1 MKTTTIKKS
10 ALAFIT
16 VILALAFA
24 LVGCGGSKADPEEA
38 FLGSWKISGGVLE
51 GEEFDEETLDA
62 MEDWGINCI
71 LIFEEDGEGQIDLY
85 NHVAD
90 ITWKVKDD
98 GTVKIKADGVS
109 FKATLKDG
117 ELTLKEGENK
127 IIFTK
132 SKKDLSGTVKKDRE
146 AAEEDTGAMGGST
159 DDNTDSG
166 TSDSKD
172 INEPIVPAVTVAD
185 DDLCTITVTEKFE
198 DRWGI
203 IGLKVE
209 ITNKTDKDLT
219 FHSVSGKTSVNNTM
233 KTGWF
238 SCRMMGGA
246 NATEKFTF
254 STGDLNSIDE
264 LVNIN
269 FTIGVY
275 EDDTYEDIATY
286 SATIP

>member
-10 ALAFIT
+10 ALALMAC
-16 VILALAFA
+16 ILALAFA

-38 FLGSWKISGGVLE
+38 FLGSWKISGGELE
-51 GEEFDEETLDA
+51 GKEFDEETLDA

-71 LIFEEDGEGQIDLY
+71 IIFEEDGEGQIDLY
-85 NHVAD
+85 NHVSD
-90 ITWKVKDD
+90 IAWKIKDD

-117 ELTLKEGENK
+117 ELTLKEGEDS

-146 AAEEDTGAMGGST
+146 AAEDDTSGTSSGTGST
-159 DDNTDSG
+159 TSD

-172 INEPIVPAVTVAD
+172 INEPILPAVTVAD

-198 DRWGI
+198 DRWGL

-209 ITNKTDKDLT
+209 ITNKTNKDLT

-238 SCRMMGGA
+238 SCRMMGGT

-264 LVNIN
+264 LVNVN

-275 EDDTYEDIATY
+275 EDDTYEDIASY

>member
-1 MKTTTIKKS
+1 MKTATIKKS
-10 ALAFIT
+10 ALALMAC
-16 VILALAFA
+16 ILALAFA

-38 FLGSWKISGGVLE
+38 FLGSWKLSGGE
-51 GEEFDEETLDA
+51 IYGEELDDETIKT
-62 MEDWGINCI
+62 MEEWGLNCI
-71 LIFEEDGEGQIDLY
+71 LILDEDGEGQLDLFGD
-85 NHVAD
+85 VED
-90 ITWKVKDD
+90 ITWKVKSD
-98 GTVKIKADGVS
+98 GTAKISAEGVD

-117 ELTLKEGENK
+117 TLTLKDGDDN
-127 IIFTK
+127 ISFTK
-132 SKKDLSGTVKKDRE
+132 SKKDLSDTVKKDRDMAKANE
-146 AAEEDTGAMGGST
+146 EAEEEEAEGKGARKAIT
-159 DDNTDSG
+159 
-166 TSDSKD
+166 
-172 INEPIVPAVTVAD
+172 PAVTVAD

-198 DRWGI
+198 DRCFI

-238 SCRMMGGA
+238 SCRMMGGT

-275 EDDTYEDIATY
+275 EDDTYEDIASY

>member
-10 ALAFIT
+10 ALALMAC
-16 VILALAFA
+16 ILALAFA

-38 FLGSWKISGGVLE
+38 FLGSWKLSGGE
-51 GEEFDEETLDA
+51 IYGEELDDETIKT
-62 MEDWGINCI
+62 MEEWGLNCI
-71 LIFEEDGEGQIDLY
+71 LILDEDGEGQLDLFGD
-85 NHVAD
+85 VED
-90 ITWKVKDD
+90 ITWKVKSD
-98 GTVKIKADGVS
+98 GTAKISAEGVD
-109 FKATLKDG
+109 FKATLKDDTI
-117 ELTLKEGENK
+117 TLKDGDDN
-127 IIFTK
+127 ISFTK
-132 SKKDLSGTVKKDRE
+132 SKKDLSDTVKKDRE
-146 AAEEDTGAMGGST
+146 AAEDDTSGTSSGTGST
-159 DDNTDSG
+159 TSG
-166 TSDSKD
+166 TSDSRD
-172 INEPIVPAVTVAD
+172 INEPILPAVTVAD

-238 SCRMMGGA
+238 SCRMMGGT

-275 EDDTYEDIATY
+275 EDDTYEDIASY

>member
-10 ALAFIT
+10 ALALMAC
-16 VILALAFA
+16 ILALAFA

-38 FLGSWKISGGVLE
+38 FLGSWKLSGGE
-51 GEEFDEETLDA
+51 IYGEELDDETIET
-62 MEDWGINCI
+62 MEEWGLNCI
-71 LIFEEDGEGQIDLY
+71 LILDEDGEGQLDLFGE
-85 NHVAD
+85 VED
-90 ITWKVKDD
+90 VTWKVKSD
-98 GTVKIKADGVS
+98 GTAKISAEDVD
-109 FKATLKDG
+109 FKATLKDDT
-117 ELTLKEGENK
+117 LTLKDGDDK
-127 IIFTK
+127 ISFTK
-132 SKKDLSGTVKKDRE
+132 SKKDLSDTVKKDRDMAKANE
-146 AAEEDTGAMGGST
+146 EAEEEEAEDK
-159 DDNTDSG
+159 G
-166 TSDSKD
+166 TRKA
-172 INEPIVPAVTVAD
+172 ITPAITVAD

-203 IGLKVE
+203 VGLKVE

-238 SCRMMGGA
+238 SCRMMGGT

-275 EDDTYEDIATY
+275 EDDTYEDIASY

>member
-10 ALAFIT
+10 ALALMAC
-16 VILALAFA
+16 ILALAFA

-38 FLGSWKISGGVLE
+38 FLGSWKLSGGE
-51 GEEFDEETLDA
+51 IYGEELDDETIKT
-62 MEDWGINCI
+62 MEEWGLNCI
-71 LIFEEDGEGQIDLY
+71 LILDEDGEGQLDLFGD
-85 NHVAD
+85 VED
-90 ITWKVKDD
+90 ITWKVKSD
-98 GTVKIKADGVS
+98 GTAKISAEDVD
-109 FKATLKDG
+109 FKATLKDDT
-117 ELTLKEGENK
+117 LTLKDGDDN
-127 IIFTK
+127 ISFTK
-132 SKKDLSGTVKKDRE
+132 SKKDLSDTVKKDRDMAKANE
-146 AAEEDTGAMGGST
+146 EAEEEEAEGK
-159 DDNTDSG
+159 G
-166 TSDSKD
+166 TRKA
-172 INEPIVPAVTVAD
+172 ITPAVTVAD

-238 SCRMMGGA
+238 SCRMMGGT

-264 LVNIN
+264 LVNVN

-275 EDDTYEDIATY
+275 EDDTYEDIASY

>member
-10 ALAFIT
+10 ALALMAC
-16 VILALAFA
+16 ILALAFA

-38 FLGSWKISGGVLE
+38 FLGSWKLSGGE
-51 GEEFDEETLDA
+51 IYGEELDDETIKT
-62 MEDWGINCI
+62 MEEWGLNCI
-71 LIFEEDGEGQIDLY
+71 LILDEDGEGQLDLFGD
-85 NHVAD
+85 VED
-90 ITWKVKDD
+90 ITWKVKSD
-98 GTVKIKADGVS
+98 GTAKISAEDVD
-109 FKATLKDG
+109 FKATLKDDT
-117 ELTLKEGENK
+117 LTLKDGDDN
-127 IIFTK
+127 ISFTK
-132 SKKDLSGTVKKDRE
+132 SKKDLSDTVKKDRDMAKANE
-146 AAEEDTGAMGGST
+146 EAEEEEAEGK
-159 DDNTDSG
+159 G
-166 TSDSKD
+166 TRKA
-172 INEPIVPAVTVAD
+172 ITPAVTVAD

-198 DRWGI
+198 DRWGL

-238 SCRMMGGA
+238 SCRMMGGT

-275 EDDTYEDIATY
+275 EDDTYVDIASY

>member
-1 MKTTTIKKS
+1 MKTTTFKKS
-10 ALAFIT
+10 AFLFVTFIL
-16 VILALAFA
+16 VLAFA

-38 FLGSWKISGGVLE
+38 FLGSWKLSGGE
-51 GEEFDEETLDA
+51 IYGEELDDETIKT
-62 MEDWGINCI
+62 MEEWGLNCI
-71 LIFEEDGEGQIDLY
+71 LILDEDGEGQLDLFGD
-85 NHVAD
+85 VED
-90 ITWKVKDD
+90 ITWKVKSD
-98 GTVKIKADGVS
+98 GTAKISAEGVD

-117 ELTLKEGENK
+117 TITLKDGDDN
-127 IIFTK
+127 ISFTK
-132 SKKDLSGTVKKDRE
+132 SKKDLSDTVKKDRE
-146 AAEEDTGAMGGST
+146 AAEDDTSGTSSGTGST
-159 DDNTDSG
+159 TSG
-166 TSDSKD
+166 TSDSRD
-172 INEPIVPAVTVAD
+172 INEPILPAVTVAD

-238 SCRMMGGA
+238 SCRMMGGT

-275 EDDTYEDIATY
+275 EDDTYEDIASY

>member
-1 MKTTTIKKS
+1 MKTTTFKKS
-10 ALAFIT
+10 AFLFVTFIL
-16 VILALAFA
+16 VLAFA
-24 LVGCGGSKADPEEA
+24 LVGCGGSKADPEEP
-38 FLGSWKISGGVLE
+38 FLGSWKISGGELE
-51 GEEFDEETLDA
+51 GEEFDEETLNA

-90 ITWKVKDD
+90 ITWKVK
-98 GTVKIKADGVS
+98 
-109 FKATLKDG
+109 
-117 ELTLKEGENK
+117 EGEDT
-127 IIFTK
+127 IVFTK
-132 SKKDLSGTVKKDRE
+132 SKKDLSDTVKKYRE
-146 AAEEDTGAMGGST
+146 AASGDTSDTSNGAGGT
-159 DDNTDSG
+159 TSG

-172 INEPIVPAVTVAD
+172 INEPILPAVTVAD

-198 DRWGI
+198 DRWGL

-209 ITNKTDKDLT
+209 ITNKTNKDLT

-238 SCRMMGGA
+238 SCRMMGGT

-264 LVNIN
+264 LVNVN

-275 EDDTYEDIATY
+275 EDDTYEDIASY

>member
-10 ALAFIT
+10 ALALMAC
-16 VILALAFA
+16 ILALAFA

-38 FLGSWKISGGVLE
+38 FLGSWKLSGGE
-51 GEEFDEETLDA
+51 IYGEELDDETIKT
-62 MEDWGINCI
+62 MEEWGLNCI
-71 LIFEEDGEGQIDLY
+71 LILDEDGEGQLDLFGD
-85 NHVAD
+85 VED
-90 ITWKVKDD
+90 ITWKVKSD
-98 GTVKIKADGVS
+98 GTAKISAEGVD
-109 FKATLKDG
+109 FKATLKDDTI
-117 ELTLKEGENK
+117 TLKDGDDN
-127 IIFTK
+127 ISFTK

-146 AAEEDTGAMGGST
+146 AAEDDTNGTSSGTGGT
-159 DDNTDSG
+159 TSG

-172 INEPIVPAVTVAD
+172 VNEPILPAVTVAD

-238 SCRMMGGA
+238 SCRMMGGT

-275 EDDTYEDIATY
+275 EDDTYEDIASY

>member
-1 MKTTTIKKS
+1 MKTTTFKKS
-10 ALAFIT
+10 ALLFVT
-16 VILALAFA
+16 FILALAFA

-38 FLGSWKISGGVLE
+38 LLGSWKISGGELC
-51 GEEFDEETLDA
+51 GEEFDEETLEA

-90 ITWKVKDD
+90 ITWKIKDD
-98 GTVKIKADGVS
+98 GTVKIKADGES

-117 ELTLKEGENK
+117 TLTLKDGDDS
-127 IIFTK
+127 IVFTR

-146 AAEEDTGAMGGST
+146 AAKDDASGTSGGTGST
-159 DDNTDSG
+159 TSG

-172 INEPIVPAVTVAD
+172 INEPILPAVTVAD

-209 ITNKTDKDLT
+209 ITNKTDKNLT

-238 SCRMMGGA
+238 SCRMMGGT

-254 STGDLNSIDE
+254 SSGDLDSIDE

-269 FTIGVY
+269 FAIGVF
-275 EDDTYEDIATY
+275 EDDTYENIATY

>member
-10 ALAFIT
+10 ALALMAC
-16 VILALAFA
+16 ILALAFA

-38 FLGSWKISGGVLE
+38 FLGSWKLSGGE
-51 GEEFDEETLDA
+51 IYGEELDDETIET
-62 MEDWGINCI
+62 MEEWGLNCI
-71 LIFEEDGEGQIDLY
+71 LILDEDGEGQLDLFGD
-85 NHVAD
+85 VED
-90 ITWKVKDD
+90 ITWKVKSD
-98 GTVKIKADGVS
+98 GTAKISAEDVD
-109 FKATLKDG
+109 FKATLKDDT
-117 ELTLKEGENK
+117 LTLKDGDDN
-127 IIFTK
+127 ISFTK
-132 SKKDLSGTVKKDRE
+132 SKKDLSDTVKKDRDMAAANE
-146 AAEEDTGAMGGST
+146 EAEEEEAEDE
-159 DDNTDSG
+159 G
-166 TSDSKD
+166 TRKAIS
-172 INEPIVPAVTVAD
+172 PAVTVAD

-238 SCRMMGGA
+238 SCRMMGGT

-269 FTIGVY
+269 FTIGVF
-275 EDDTYEDIATY
+275 EDDTYEDIASY

>member
-10 ALAFIT
+10 ALALMAC
-16 VILALAFA
+16 ILVLAFA

-38 FLGSWKISGGVLE
+38 FLGSWKLSGGE
-51 GEEFDEETLDA
+51 IYGEELDDETIET
-62 MEDWGINCI
+62 MEEWGLNCI
-71 LIFEEDGEGQIDLY
+71 LILDEDGEGQLDLFGE
-85 NHVAD
+85 VED
-90 ITWKVKDD
+90 VTWKVKSD
-98 GTVKIKADGVS
+98 GTAKISAEDVD

-117 ELTLKEGENK
+117 TLTLKDGDDK
-127 IIFTK
+127 ISFTK
-132 SKKDLSGTVKKDRE
+132 SKKDLSDTVKKDRDMAKANE
-146 AAEEDTGAMGGST
+146 EAEEEEAEDK
-159 DDNTDSG
+159 G
-166 TSDSKD
+166 TRKA
-172 INEPIVPAVTVAD
+172 ITPAITVAD

-238 SCRMMGGA
+238 SCRMMGGT
-246 NATEKFTF
+246 NATEEF
-254 STGDLNSIDE
+254 SFSSGDLDSIDD

-275 EDDTYEDIATY
+275 EDDTYEDIASY

>member
-1 MKTTTIKKS
+1 MIITTIKKS

-132 SKKDLSGTVKKDRE
+132 SKKDLSGTVKKDRK
-146 AAEEDTGAMGGST
+146 AAEEDTGTMGGST
-159 DDNTDSG
+159 DDTTSG

-172 INEPIVPAVTVAD
+172 INEPILPAVAVAD

-238 SCRMMGGA
+238 SCRMMGGT

>member
-1 MKTTTIKKS
+1 MKTTTFKKS
-10 ALAFIT
+10 AFLFVTFIL
-16 VILALAFA
+16 VLAFA

-38 FLGSWKISGGVLE
+38 FLGSWKLSGGE
-51 GEEFDEETLDA
+51 IYGEELDDETIKT
-62 MEDWGINCI
+62 MEEWGLNCI
-71 LIFEEDGEGQIDLY
+71 LILDEDGEGQLDLFGD
-85 NHVAD
+85 VED
-90 ITWKVKDD
+90 ITWKVKSD
-98 GTVKIKADGVS
+98 GTAKISVEDVD
-109 FKATLKDG
+109 FKATLKDDT
-117 ELTLKEGENK
+117 LTLKDGDDN
-127 IIFTK
+127 ISFTK
-132 SKKDLSGTVKKDRE
+132 SKKDLSDTVKKDRE
-146 AAEEDTGAMGGST
+146 AASGDTSDTSNGAGGT
-159 DDNTDSG
+159 TSG

-172 INEPIVPAVTVAD
+172 INEPILPAVTVAD

-198 DRWGI
+198 DRWGL

-209 ITNKTDKDLT
+209 ITNKTNKDLT

-238 SCRMMGGA
+238 SCRMMGGT

-264 LVNIN
+264 LVNVN

-275 EDDTYEDIATY
+275 EDDTYEDIASY

>member
-1 MKTTTIKKS
+1 MKTATIKKS
-10 ALAFIT
+10 ALALMAC
-16 VILALAFA
+16 ILALAFA

-38 FLGSWKISGGVLE
+38 FLGSWKLSGGE
-51 GEEFDEETLDA
+51 IYGEELDDETIKT
-62 MEDWGINCI
+62 MEEWGLNCI
-71 LIFEEDGEGQIDLY
+71 LILDEDGEGQLDLFGD
-85 NHVAD
+85 VED
-90 ITWKVKDD
+90 ITWKVKSD
-98 GTVKIKADGVS
+98 GTAKISAEDVD
-109 FKATLKDG
+109 FKATLKDDT
-117 ELTLKEGENK
+117 LTLKDGDDN
-127 IIFTK
+127 ISFTK
-132 SKKDLSGTVKKDRE
+132 SKKDLSDTVKKDRDMAKANE
-146 AAEEDTGAMGGST
+146 EAEEEEAEGK
-159 DDNTDSG
+159 G
-166 TSDSKD
+166 TRKA
-172 INEPIVPAVTVAD
+172 ITPAVTVAD

-238 SCRMMGGA
+238 SCRMMGGT

-264 LVNIN
+264 LVNVN

-275 EDDTYEDIATY
+275 EDGTYEDIASY

>member
-10 ALAFIT
+10 ALALMAC
-16 VILALAFA
+16 ILALAFA

-38 FLGSWKISGGVLE
+38 FLGSWKLSGGE
-51 GEEFDEETLDA
+51 IYGEELDDETIET
-62 MEDWGINCI
+62 MEEWGLNCI
-71 LIFEEDGEGQIDLY
+71 LILDEDGEGQLDLFGD
-85 NHVAD
+85 VED
-90 ITWKVKDD
+90 ITWKVKSD
-98 GTVKIKADGVS
+98 GTAKISAEDVD
-109 FKATLKDG
+109 FKATLKDDT
-117 ELTLKEGENK
+117 LTLKDGDDN
-127 IIFTK
+127 ISFTK

-146 AAEEDTGAMGGST
+146 AAEDDTSGTSSGTEST
-159 DDNTDSG
+159 TSD

-172 INEPIVPAVTVAD
+172 VNEPILPAVTVAD

-198 DRWGI
+198 DRWGL

-209 ITNKTDKDLT
+209 ITNKTNKDLT

-238 SCRMMGGA
+238 SCRMMGGT

-275 EDDTYEDIATY
+275 EDDTYEDIASY

>member
-10 ALAFIT
+10 ALALMAC
-16 VILALAFA
+16 ILALAFA
-24 LVGCGGSKADPEEA
+24 LVGCGGSKTDPEEA
-38 FLGSWKISGGVLE
+38 FLGSWKLPGGE
-51 GEEFDEETLDA
+51 IYGEELDDETIKT
-62 MEDWGINCI
+62 MEEWGLNCI
-71 LIFEEDGEGQIDLY
+71 LILDEDGEGQLDLFGD
-85 NHVAD
+85 VED
-90 ITWKVKDD
+90 ITWKVKSD
-98 GTVKIKADGVS
+98 GTAKISAEGVD

-117 ELTLKEGENK
+117 TLTLKDGDDN
-127 IIFTK
+127 ISFTK
-132 SKKDLSGTVKKDRE
+132 SKKDLSDTVKKDRDMAKANE
-146 AAEEDTGAMGGST
+146 EAEEEEAEGKGARKAIT
-159 DDNTDSG
+159 
-166 TSDSKD
+166 
-172 INEPIVPAVTVAD
+172 PAVTVAD

-238 SCRMMGGA
+238 SCRMMGGT

-275 EDDTYEDIATY
+275 EDDTYEDIASY

>member
-1 MKTTTIKKS
+1 MKTPVIKKS
-10 ALAFIT
+10 TLAFIAF
-16 VILALAFA
+16 VLALAFV
-24 LVGCGGSKADPEEA
+24 LVGCGGSTANPEEP
-38 FLGSWKISGGVLE
+38 FLGSWKISGGKLE
-51 GEEFDEETLDA
+51 GEEFDEEILDA

-85 NHVAD
+85 NHVSD
-90 ITWKVKDD
+90 ITWKIEDD
-98 GTVKIKADGVS
+98 GTAKIKADGVS
-109 FKATLKDG
+109 FKAALEDG

-127 IIFTK
+127 IVFTK
-132 SKKDLSGTVKKDRE
+132 SKKDLSSTVKKDRE
-146 AAEEDTGAMGGST
+146 ATEEGTGAMGGST
-159 DDNTDSG
+159 GG
-166 TSDSKD
+166 TTNGASDRKD
-172 INEPIVPAVTVAD
+172 INEPITPAITVAD

-238 SCRMMGGA
+238 SCRMMGGT

-269 FTIGVY
+269 LTIGVY
-275 EDDTYEDIATY
+275 EDGTYEDFASY

>member
-1 MKTTTIKKS
+1 MKTATIKKS
-10 ALAFIT
+10 ALALMAC
-16 VILALAFA
+16 ILALAFA

-38 FLGSWKISGGVLE
+38 FLGSWKLSGGE
-51 GEEFDEETLDA
+51 IYGEELDDETIKT
-62 MEDWGINCI
+62 MEEWGLNCI
-71 LIFEEDGEGQIDLY
+71 LILDEDGEGQLNLFGD
-85 NHVAD
+85 VED
-90 ITWKVKDD
+90 ITWKVKSD
-98 GTVKIKADGVS
+98 GTAKISAEGVD

-117 ELTLKEGENK
+117 TLTLKDGDDN
-127 IIFTK
+127 ISFTK
-132 SKKDLSGTVKKDRE
+132 SKKDLSDTVKKDRDMAKANE
-146 AAEEDTGAMGGST
+146 EAEEEEAEGKGARKAIT
-159 DDNTDSG
+159 
-166 TSDSKD
+166 
-172 INEPIVPAVTVAD
+172 PAVTVAD

-238 SCRMMGGA
+238 SCRMMGGT

-275 EDDTYEDIATY
+275 EDGTYEDIASY

>member
-1 MKTTTIKKS
+1 MKTATIKKS
-10 ALAFIT
+10 ALALMAC
-16 VILALAFA
+16 ILALAFA

-38 FLGSWKISGGVLE
+38 FLGSWKLSGGE
-51 GEEFDEETLDA
+51 IYGEELDDETIKT
-62 MEDWGINCI
+62 MEEWGLNCI
-71 LIFEEDGEGQIDLY
+71 LILDEDGEGQLDLFGDIE
-85 NHVAD
+85 D
-90 ITWKVKDD
+90 ITWKVKSG
-98 GTVKIKADGVS
+98 GTAKISAEDVD
-109 FKATLKDG
+109 FKATLKDDT
-117 ELTLKEGENK
+117 LTLRDGDDN
-127 IIFTK
+127 ISFTK
-132 SKKDLSGTVKKDRE
+132 SKKDLSDTVKKDRDMAKANE
-146 AAEEDTGAMGGST
+146 EAEEEEAEGK
-159 DDNTDSG
+159 G
-166 TSDSKD
+166 TRKA
-172 INEPIVPAVTVAD
+172 ITPAVTVAD

-238 SCRMMGGA
+238 SCRMMGGT

-275 EDDTYEDIATY
+275 EDGTYEDIASY

>member
-1 MKTTTIKKS
+1 MKTATIKKS
-10 ALAFIT
+10 ALALMAC
-16 VILALAFA
+16 ILALAFA

-38 FLGSWKISGGVLE
+38 FLGSWKLSGGE
-51 GEEFDEETLDA
+51 IYGEELDDETIKT
-62 MEDWGINCI
+62 MEEWGLNCI
-71 LIFEEDGEGQIDLY
+71 LILDEDGEGQLDLFGD
-85 NHVAD
+85 VED
-90 ITWKVKDD
+90 ITWKVKSD
-98 GTVKIKADGVS
+98 GTAKISAEGVD

-117 ELTLKEGENK
+117 TLTLKDGDDN
-127 IIFTK
+127 ISFTK
-132 SKKDLSGTVKKDRE
+132 SKKDLSDTVKKDRDMAKANE
-146 AAEEDTGAMGGST
+146 EAEEEEAEGKGARKAIT
-159 DDNTDSG
+159 
-166 TSDSKD
+166 
-172 INEPIVPAVTVAD
+172 PAITVAD

-198 DRWGI
+198 DRWGL

-238 SCRMMGGA
+238 SCRMMGGT

-275 EDDTYEDIATY
+275 EDDTYEDIASY

>member
-10 ALAFIT
+10 ALALMAC
-16 VILALAFA
+16 ILVLAFA

-38 FLGSWKISGGVLE
+38 FLGSWKLSGGE
-51 GEEFDEETLDA
+51 IYGEELDDETIET
-62 MEDWGINCI
+62 MEEWGLNCI
-71 LIFEEDGEGQIDLY
+71 LILDEDGEGQLDLFGE
-85 NHVAD
+85 VED
-90 ITWKVKDD
+90 VTWKVKSD
-98 GTVKIKADGVS
+98 GTAKISAEDVD
-109 FKATLKDG
+109 FKATLKDDT
-117 ELTLKEGENK
+117 LTLKDGDDK
-127 IIFTK
+127 ISFTK
-132 SKKDLSGTVKKDRE
+132 SKKDLSDTVKKDRDMAKANE
-146 AAEEDTGAMGGST
+146 EAEEEEAEGK
-159 DDNTDSG
+159 G
-166 TSDSKD
+166 TRKA
-172 INEPIVPAVTVAD
+172 ITPAITVAD

-203 IGLKVE
+203 VGLKVE

-238 SCRMMGGA
+238 SCRMMGGT

-275 EDDTYEDIATY
+275 EDDTYEDIASY

>member
-1 MKTTTIKKS
+1 MKTTTFKKS
-10 ALAFIT
+10 AFLFVTFIL
-16 VILALAFA
+16 VLAFA
-24 LVGCGGSKADPEEA
+24 LVGCGGSKADPEEP
-38 FLGSWKISGGVLE
+38 FLGSWKISGGELE
-51 GEEFDEETLDA
+51 GEEFDEETLNA

-98 GTVKIKADGVS
+98 GTVKIKVDGES
-109 FKATLKDG
+109 YKATLKEG
-117 ELTLKEGENK
+117 ELTLKEGEDT
-127 IIFTK
+127 IVFTK
-132 SKKDLSGTVKKDRE
+132 SKKDLSDTVKKDRE
-146 AAEEDTGAMGGST
+146 AASGDTSDTSNGAGGT
-159 DDNTDSG
+159 TSG

-172 INEPIVPAVTVAD
+172 INEPILPAVTVAD

-198 DRWGI
+198 DRWGL

-209 ITNKTDKDLT
+209 ITNKTNKDLT

-238 SCRMMGGA
+238 SCRMMGGT

-264 LVNIN
+264 LVNVN

-275 EDDTYEDIATY
+275 EDDTYEDIASY

>member
-1 MKTTTIKKS
+1 MKTTTFKKS
-10 ALAFIT
+10 AFLFVTFIL
-16 VILALAFA
+16 VLAFA

-38 FLGSWKISGGVLE
+38 FLGSWKLSGGE
-51 GEEFDEETLDA
+51 IYGEELDDETIKT
-62 MEDWGINCI
+62 MEEWGLNCI
-71 LIFEEDGEGQIDLY
+71 LILDEDGEGQLDLFGD
-85 NHVAD
+85 VED
-90 ITWKVKDD
+90 ITWKVKSD
-98 GTVKIKADGVS
+98 GTAKISAEDVD
-109 FKATLKDG
+109 FKATLKDDT
-117 ELTLKEGENK
+117 LTLKDGDDN
-127 IIFTK
+127 ISFTK
-132 SKKDLSGTVKKDRE
+132 SKKDLSDTVKKDRE
-146 AAEEDTGAMGGST
+146 AASGDTSDTSNGAGGT
-159 DDNTDSG
+159 TSG

-172 INEPIVPAVTVAD
+172 INEPILPAVTVAD

-198 DRWGI
+198 DRWGL

-209 ITNKTDKDLT
+209 ITNKTNKDLT

-238 SCRMMGGA
+238 SCRMMGGT

-264 LVNIN
+264 LVNVN

-275 EDDTYEDIATY
+275 EDDTYEDIASY